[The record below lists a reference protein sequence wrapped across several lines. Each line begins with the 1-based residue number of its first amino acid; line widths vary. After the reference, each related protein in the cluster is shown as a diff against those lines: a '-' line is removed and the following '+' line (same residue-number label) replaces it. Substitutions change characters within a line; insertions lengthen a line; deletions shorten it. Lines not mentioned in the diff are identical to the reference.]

1 MHKRLLKLLSYITIL
16 LVFLLGPVYSEV
28 VKKINVNGNER
39 VSKDTIIMFSSIK
52 INDEINQKI
61 LNNSLKLLYETNFF
75 ENVSYSFENNIL
87 KINVI
92 ENPIINTI
100 SFEGIKSN
108 TIKEKISKKLKLKS
122 RSSFNIN
129 LLNKDKEHIQAELKN
144 LGYFFSKIDI
154 STIDLGDK
162 KLDLIYKIELGNKAK
177 IKKINFL
184 GDKIFKDKRLRNII
198 ISEEYKFWKFI
209 SGKKYLNES
218 IIQLDKRLLKNFYLN
233 NGYYDAE
240 IKLSFAQLVSDDE
253 FELTFNIQP
262 KNKFYFNELKIDIPA
277 DFDPNNYIELKQ
289 LFEDLKG
296 APYSLN
302 TVEKIIDK
310 IDLISVNDQ
319 FESVKASVN
328 EEIIN
333 DQINLNFLIEKTE
346 IYFVDRIN
354 IFGNNVTRENVI
366 RNQLEIDEGDPFN
379 DILHTRSINN
389 IRSLNFFRN
398 VNSEVIQSENS
409 KDKIINISVEEK
421 PTGEITAGAGF
432 GTSGSTLMF
441 GVKENNY
448 LGKGIGLDA
457 NMTVSEESLK
467 GLIGVTNP
475 NYKNSDKSVYL
486 NIQATEEDQLT
497 NFGYKSNKAGFSF
510 GTDFEYLR
518 NLNFGIGTS
527 SFYENIDTNSSA
539 SARQKKQK
547 GNYWDTFLNLRFD
560 YDVRNQ
566 KFRTTDGFRNIYAIN
581 IPLLSETNTLTN
593 SINYKVFKELFEDNV
608 TSASLIIKSANS
620 LSNNDIKLSER
631 LFVPSRRLRGF
642 ENGKIGPKD
651 GADYIGGNYMAT
663 LNFSTTLPQ
672 ILPNAQNT
680 DFLFFFDAGNV
691 WGVDYD
697 SSLEED
703 LKIRSAVG
711 IGVDFYTAIGPLNF
725 SLSQPISK
733 ADTDKTETFRFNIGT
748 SF

>member
-1 MHKRLLKLLSYITIL
+1 MHKRLLKLLSCAAIL
-16 LVFLLGPVYSEV
+16 LVFLFGPVYGDV
-28 VKKINVNGNER
+28 VKKIDVYGNER

-52 INDEINQKI
+52 VDEKINQKI

-75 ENVSYSFENNIL
+75 EDVSFSFENNIL

-92 ENPIINTI
+92 ENPIINNI

-108 TIKEKISKKLKLKS
+108 TIKENISKNLKLKS

-129 LLNKDKEHIQAELKN
+129 LLNKDKENILAELKN

-162 KLDLIYKIELGNKAK
+162 KLNLIYKIELGNKAK

-184 GDKIFKDKRLRNII
+184 GDKIFKDRRLRNII

-233 NGYYDAE
+233 NGYYDVE
-240 IKLSFAQLVSDDE
+240 INLSFAQLVSDDE

-262 KNKFYFNELKIDIPA
+262 KNKFFFNELKIDIPT
-277 DFDPNNYIELKQ
+277 DFDPANYQELNQ

-296 APYSLN
+296 NPYSLN

-379 DILHTRSINN
+379 EILHTRSINN

-398 VNSEVIQSENS
+398 VNSEVVQSKTS

-421 PTGEITAGAGF
+421 PTGEISAGAGF

-448 LGKGIGLDA
+448 LGKGVGLDA
-457 NMTVSEESLK
+457 NMTVSEESIK

-486 NIQATEEDQLT
+486 NIQATEDDQLT
-497 NFGYKSNKAGFSF
+497 NFGYKSNKAGFSL

-527 SFYENIDTNSSA
+527 SFYENIDTNSTA

-581 IPLLSETNTLTN
+581 IPVISETNTLTN
-593 SINYKVFKELFEDNV
+593 SLNYKIFKELFEDNV
-608 TSASLIIKSANS
+608 TSASFIIKSANS
-620 LSNNDIKLSER
+620 LTNNDIKLSER
-631 LFVPSRRLRGF
+631 LFIPSRRLRGF

-651 GADYIGGNYMAT
+651 GADFIGGNYMAT

-697 SSLEED
+697 SSLEKD
-703 LKIRSAVG
+703 LKIRSSVG

>member
-1 MHKRLLKLLSYITIL
+1 MHKKHHKLLTYIAIFFL
-16 LVFLLGPVYSEV
+16 ILLGPAYSEV
-28 VKKINVNGNER
+28 VKKIDVYGNER

-52 INDEINQKI
+52 VDEDINQKI

-75 ENVSYSFENNIL
+75 EDVSLSFENNIL
-87 KINVI
+87 QINVI
-92 ENPIINTI
+92 ENPILNNI
-100 SFEGIKSN
+100 SFEGIKSKS
-108 TIKEKISKKLKLKS
+108 IKEKISKNLNLKS
-122 RSSFNIN
+122 RSSFNKN
-129 LLNKDKEHIQAELKN
+129 LLNKDKENILAELKN

-154 STIDLGDK
+154 STVDLGDK

-184 GDKIFKDKRLRNII
+184 GDKIFKDRRLRNII

-218 IIQLDKRLLKNFYLN
+218 IIQLDNRLLKNFYLN
-233 NGYYDAE
+233 NGYYDVK
-240 IKLSFAQLVSDDE
+240 INSSFAQLVSNDE

-262 KNKFYFNELKIDIPA
+262 KNKFYFNELKIDIPN
-277 DFDPNNYIELKQ
+277 DFDPINYKDLND
-289 LFEDLKG
+289 LFDDLKG
-296 APYSLN
+296 KPYSLN

-379 DILHTRSINN
+379 EILHTRSINN

-398 VNSEVIQSENS
+398 VKSEVIQNETS

-421 PTGEITAGAGF
+421 PTGEISAGAGF
-432 GTSGSTLMF
+432 GTSGSTFMF

-448 LGKGIGLDA
+448 LGQGIGLDA
-457 NMTVSEESLK
+457 NLTVSEESIK
-467 GLIGVTNP
+467 GLLGVTNP
-475 NYKNSDKSVYL
+475 NYKDSDKSVYL
-486 NIQATEEDQLT
+486 NVQATEEDQLS
-497 NFGYKSNKAGFSF
+497 NFGYKSNKTGFSL

-518 NLNFGIGTS
+518 NLNLGLGTS
-527 SFYENIDTNSSA
+527 SFYENIDTNTNA

-547 GNYWDTFLNLRFD
+547 GDYWDTFLNLRFD

-581 IPLLSETNTLTN
+581 IPFISETNTLTN
-593 SINYKVFKELFEDNV
+593 SLNYKVFKELFENNI
-608 TSASLIIKSANS
+608 TSASFIIKSANS
-620 LSNNDIKLSER
+620 LTNDDIKLSER

-663 LNFSTTLPQ
+663 LNISTTLPQ

-697 SSLEED
+697 SSLEENS
-703 LKIRSAVG
+703 KIRSSIG
-711 IGVDFYTAIGPLNF
+711 IGVDFFTAIGPLNF
-725 SLSQPISK
+725 SLSQPLSK
-733 ADTDKTETFRFNIGT
+733 ASTDKTETFRFNIGT